1 MDTDRLD
8 VAIVDRIFRDHI
20 PDNYDR
26 YEDPLGIV
34 PFMHV
39 YPLLQIYDADTPFS
53 YTIPDIPSDT
63 IPCLVPNPETSLEG
77 DMREWIRN
85 Q

>member
-1 MDTDRLD
+1 MLKNLLR
-8 VAIVDRIFRDHI
+8 
-20 PDNYDR
+20 NYINNYKTGGSSSDDDDDDWIR
-26 YEDPLGIV
+26 KLN
-34 PFMHV
+34 
-39 YPLLQIYDADTPFS
+39 
-53 YTIPDIPSDT
+53 IPDIPSDT